1 VADVHLFGHGALVDP
16 FSGSELAKGNQ
27 VFDVACD
34 LFGQCFSGF
43 EGIHGD
49 LSLLHTG

>member
-1 VADVHLFGHGALVDP
+1 MADIHLLGHGALVDP

-27 VFDVACD
+27 ILDVAGD
-34 LFGQCFSGF
+34 LFGQCFSWF

-49 LSLLHTG
+49 LSLLRTG